1 MTRLRFG
8 NTNMGKDKATSSMGL
23 NLLMSE
29 FLKPDLYKRSQGR
42 LARQITCA
50 VIWVVV
56 ALGCWRLAVTGLAT
70 QQLAVQYSV
79 PAVLLVI
86 GMWIGYRL
94 VNYPPFADFL
104 IAVEAEMNKVS
115 WPTWREL
122 SRSTVVVIVLIVGL
136 TAVLFSLDLIWAFAL
151 KVLGVTKGT

>member
-1 MTRLRFG
+1 MS
-8 NTNMGKDKATSSMGL
+8 KDKASSTMSGVLLQEFTSAA
-23 NLLMSE
+23 
-29 FLKPDLYKRSQGR
+29 LYKRSQGR
-42 LARQITCA
+42 LARQITCI
-50 VIWVVV
+50 VIWLVV
-56 ALGCWRLAVTGLAT
+56 AIGCWRMST
-70 QQLAVQYSV
+70 QVLNRTEAPIRYGV
-79 PAVLLVI
+79 PAAVLVI

-136 TAVLFSLDLIWAFAL
+136 TAVLFGLDTIFLFL
-151 KVLGVTKGT
+151 LETLGVARG

>member
-1 MTRLRFG
+1 MA
-8 NTNMGKDKATSSMGL
+8 KDKATSAMTGV
-23 NLLMSE
+23 LLQELTSAA
-29 FLKPDLYKRSQGR
+29 LYKRSQGR

-50 VIWVVV
+50 VIWIVV
-56 ALGCWRLAVTGLAT
+56 ALGCWSLAT
-70 QQLAVQYSV
+70 RGLGSFQTSV
-79 PAVLLVI
+79 KFGIPGVILLI

-122 SRSTVVVIVLIVGL
+122 SRSTIVVIVLIVGL
-136 TAVLFSLDLIWAFAL
+136 TAVLFALDSIWVTL
-151 KVLGVTKGT
+151 LSWMGVSRG

>member
-1 MTRLRFG
+1 
-8 NTNMGKDKATSSMGL
+8 MGSVLLQEFTSAA
-23 NLLMSE
+23 
-29 FLKPDLYKRSQGR
+29 LYKRSQGR
-42 LARQITCA
+42 LARQITCV
-50 VIWVVV
+50 VIWLVV
-56 ALGCWRLAVTGLAT
+56 AIGCWRLSAQALTRFDLPVKYG
-70 QQLAVQYSV
+70 V
-79 PAVLLVI
+79 PAVLLVV

-136 TAVLFSLDLIWAFAL
+136 TLVLFGLDTIWVFL
-151 KVLGVTKGT
+151 LQTLGVGRS

>member
-1 MTRLRFG
+1 MS
-8 NTNMGKDKATSSMGL
+8 KDKASSTMSSVLLQEFTSAT
-23 NLLMSE
+23 
-29 FLKPDLYKRSQGR
+29 LYKRSQGR
-42 LARQITCA
+42 LARQVTCI
-50 VIWVVV
+50 VIWLVV
-56 ALGCWRLAVTGLAT
+56 AIGCWRLSTQVLNRTDNAVRYG
-70 QQLAVQYSV
+70 V
-79 PAVLLVI
+79 PAAVLVV

-136 TAVLFSLDLIWAFAL
+136 TAVLFGLDTIFLFL
-151 KVLGVTKGT
+151 LETLGVARG

>member
-1 MTRLRFG
+1 MS
-8 NTNMGKDKATSSMGL
+8 KDKASSTMSSVLLQEFTSAA
-23 NLLMSE
+23 
-29 FLKPDLYKRSQGR
+29 LYKRSQGR
-42 LARQITCA
+42 LARQVTCI
-50 VIWVVV
+50 VIWLVV
-56 ALGCWRLAVTGLAT
+56 AIGCWRLSTQVLNRTDNAVRYG
-70 QQLAVQYSV
+70 V
-79 PAVLLVI
+79 PAAVLVV

-136 TAVLFSLDLIWAFAL
+136 TAVLFGLDTIFLFL
-151 KVLGVTKGT
+151 LETLGVARG

>member
-1 MTRLRFG
+1 MA
-8 NTNMGKDKATSSMGL
+8 KDKAVPSAGWS
-23 NLLMSE
+23 LLLQE
-29 FLKPDLYKRSQGR
+29 FLSAGVYKRSQGR
-42 LARQITCA
+42 MARQITCI

-56 ALGCWRLAVTGLAT
+56 ALGCWRLSVEGFAR
-70 QQLAVQYSV
+70 QQMPVKLGV
-79 PAVLLVI
+79 PAVILLV
-86 GMWIGYRL
+86 GAWIGYRL

-136 TAVLFSLDLIWAFAL
+136 TAILFAL
-151 KVLGVTKGT
+151 DSIWLFMLTALGVAK

>member
-1 MTRLRFG
+1 MSGLLLQEF
-8 NTNMGKDKATSSMGL
+8 TSAA
-23 NLLMSE
+23 
-29 FLKPDLYKRSQGR
+29 LYKRSQGR
-42 LARQITCA
+42 LARQITCL
-50 VIWVVV
+50 VIWLVV
-56 ALGCWRLAVTGLAT
+56 AVGCWRLST
-70 QQLAVQYSV
+70 QVLNRTDLAVRYGV
-79 PAVLLVI
+79 PGVMLLV

-136 TAVLFSLDLIWAFAL
+136 TAVLFSLDAIFQFVLQT
-151 KVLGVTKGT
+151 LGVTPS

>member
-1 MTRLRFG
+1 M
-8 NTNMGKDKATSSMGL
+8 NMGKDKATTSMGL
-23 NLLMSE
+23 NVLMSE

-42 LARQITCA
+42 LARQITC
-50 VIWVVV
+50 VTIWVVV
-56 ALGCWRLAVTGLAT
+56 ALGCWRLAATGLAT
-70 QQLAVQYSV
+70 QPLSVQYSV
-79 PAVLLVI
+79 PAVLLAL

-115 WPTWREL
+115 WPSWREL

-136 TAVLFSLDLIWAFAL
+136 TAVLFGLDLVWAFVL
-151 KVLGVTKGT
+151 KVLGITKGA

>member
-1 MTRLRFG
+1 
-8 NTNMGKDKATSSMGL
+8 MGKDKATSSMGL

-50 VIWVVV
+50 TIWVVV
-56 ALGCWRLAVTGLAT
+56 ALGCWRLWATGLAQ

-122 SRSTVVVIVLIVGL
+122 SRSTIVVIVLIVGL
-136 TAVLFSLDLIWAFAL
+136 TAVLFGLDLIWAFAL
-151 KVLGVTKGT
+151 KVLGVTRGE

>member
-1 MTRLRFG
+1 MS
-8 NTNMGKDKATSSMGL
+8 KDKTSTMSGL
-23 NLLMSE
+23 LLQE
-29 FLKPDLYKRSQGR
+29 FTSAALYKRSQGR
-42 LARQITCA
+42 LARQITCL
-50 VIWVVV
+50 VIWLVV
-56 ALGCWRLAVTGLAT
+56 AVGCWRLST
-70 QQLAVQYSV
+70 QVLNRTDLAVRYGV
-79 PAVLLVI
+79 PGVMLLV

-136 TAVLFSLDLIWAFAL
+136 TAVLFSLDAIFQFVLQT
-151 KVLGVTKGT
+151 LGVTPS

>member
-1 MTRLRFG
+1 MSSVLLQEF
-8 NTNMGKDKATSSMGL
+8 TSAA
-23 NLLMSE
+23 
-29 FLKPDLYKRSQGR
+29 LYKRSQGR
-42 LARQITCA
+42 LARQITCI
-50 VIWVVV
+50 VIWLVV
-56 ALGCWRLAVTGLAT
+56 AIGCWRLSTQVLNRTDNAVRYG
-70 QQLAVQYSV
+70 V
-79 PAVLLVI
+79 PAAVLLV

-136 TAVLFSLDLIWAFAL
+136 TAVLFGLDTIFLFL
-151 KVLGVTKGT
+151 LETLGVARG

>member
-1 MTRLRFG
+1 
-8 NTNMGKDKATSSMGL
+8 MGKDKATSPMGL

-42 LARQITCA
+42 LARQVTCV

-56 ALGCWRLAVTGLAT
+56 ALGCWRLGAAGLAQ
-70 QQLAVQYSV
+70 QQLAVQYAV
-79 PAVLLVI
+79 PSVLLVI

-122 SRSTVVVIVLIVGL
+122 SRSTIVVIVLIVGL
-136 TAVLFSLDLIWAFAL
+136 TGVLFGLDLLWAFAL
-151 KVLGVTKGT
+151 KVLGVTKGQ

>member
-1 MTRLRFG
+1 MA
-8 NTNMGKDKATSSMGL
+8 KDKATSAAYSV
-23 NLLMSE
+23 LLQE
-29 FLKPDLYKRSQGR
+29 FTSAALYKRSQGR
-42 LARQITCA
+42 LARQITCV

-56 ALGCWRLAVTGLAT
+56 ALGCWS
-70 QQLAVQYSV
+70 LAVQGLGGFE
-79 PAVLLVI
+79 PAVKYTIPGIILVI

-122 SRSTVVVIVLIVGL
+122 SRSTIVVIVLIVGL
-136 TAVLFSLDLIWAFAL
+136 TAVLFTLDSVWVFLLSLM
-151 KVLGVTKGT
+151 GVSRG

>member
-1 MTRLRFG
+1 
-8 NTNMGKDKATSSMGL
+8 MGKEKATSSMGL

-50 VIWVVV
+50 TIWVVV
-56 ALGCWRLAVTGLAT
+56 ALGCWRLSAAGLVQ
-70 QQLAVQYSV
+70 QQLPVQYGV

-151 KVLGVTKGT
+151 KVLGVTRGTQ

>member
-1 MTRLRFG
+1 
-8 NTNMGKDKATSSMGL
+8 MGL

-50 VIWVVV
+50 TIWVVV
-56 ALGCWRLAVTGLAT
+56 ALGCWRLSAAGLVQ
-70 QQLAVQYSV
+70 QQLPVQYGV

-151 KVLGVTKGT
+151 KVLGVTRGTQ